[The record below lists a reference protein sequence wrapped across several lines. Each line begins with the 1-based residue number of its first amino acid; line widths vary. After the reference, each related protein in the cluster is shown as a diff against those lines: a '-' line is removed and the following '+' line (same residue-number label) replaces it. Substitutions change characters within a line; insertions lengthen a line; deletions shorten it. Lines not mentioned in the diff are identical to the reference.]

1 MSCQANCPYILAVLT
16 LIVFIDFHPYRPNSL
31 VCSTRA
37 TQILLNQPCCSWLGK
52 KYYFTIMHES
62 DFVTDKGQRTTVM
75 TLAATAQS
83 QCPRASSHQMPQ
95 GTDDVRKQ
103 ITTTCLGIICTCARR
118 RRCVL
123 QWGDLLY
130 TRDLHL
136 HWNQIS
142 FDEIHCRISQKKRC
156 YHPLYEVFG
165 RQLPVARTN
174 LPICF

>member
-1 MSCQANCPYILAVLT
+1 MSRGYHRLRVFCWSFRQRSMPMSCQANCPYILAVLT

-31 VCSTRA
+31 VCSARA

-95 GTDDVRKQ
+95 GTDDVAQ
-103 ITTTCLGIICTCARR
+103 TDHDNLS
-118 RRCVL
+118 
-123 QWGDLLY
+123 
-130 TRDLHL
+130 RDYLHL
-136 HWNQIS
+136 CQATQVCSSMGRSPLHTRPS
-142 FDEIHCRISQKKRC
+142 FTLEPD
-156 YHPLYEVFG
+156 F
-165 RQLPVARTN
+165 
-174 LPICF
+174 F